1 MQLREIHI
9 DGFGIFANKRITGLA
24 PGINIIY
31 GKNEFG
37 KTTLLEFIRRILF
50 GFPTKRDNTNLYTP
64 AQGGSLG
71 GSLKVALQNGEDMVI
86 SRSPGTH
93 GGTVR
98 ISTSDEVL
106 QGQPALNHL
115 LGNASKDIYRN
126 IYAFTLDELHDFN
139 TLNSDEVK
147 NRIYGAG
154 LGLGNVSLKEIEKEI
169 EVYCTQ
175 IFRPRGSSQ
184 MGDLLEKIKVNE
196 QDILSIQKNLTLYD
210 ELQEKLGQMLNH
222 KLSVQNS
229 LEDMESGKRTLE
241 TQIRLYE
248 DTIQL
253 LEGQNKLAT
262 LEDLSQ
268 FPENGLKTFES
279 MKQEKKNLLLRIEEE
294 QSALQV
300 LKNNRD
306 VLTVNHDLL
315 DHEENV
321 HRLQQS
327 TQSVLSALQDI
338 DRVQFER
345 EDLDMHIAEEIKSID
360 RDWNQEI
367 VMAFDLTEAEK
378 GQIDSFYDSFESLR
392 KDGDLYQDRLE
403 SHRKLKAEKMSEG
416 WNIPDW
422 LKMFYYGFTATGVVG
437 LILGGYFMNIPLLT
451 VALLLIAGGIFLFKM
466 TVKGK
471 NDFTKEDLTEM
482 NLARQWEQ
490 NKNELNDKF
499 DEWRQW
505 LKARNL
511 DPSIAPITTKNIAK
525 TARQIK
531 TMIAQR
537 TRLDERILQMQ
548 TLCNETREC
557 VRVLEPLVKNVSL
570 KFDLPLNIELICQA
584 FDESKA
590 HREKSNLLEN
600 QYQNQA
606 DKLAHLENQLENI
619 SKDLTQ
625 FIRSSGAEDSMDFL
639 RKQSILDNQNSL
651 EEKVAQKRGIIQS
664 NIGLGAYFDN
674 FIEAIQTT
682 PLEEIK
688 QKLSHLQTGLEE
700 LHVNREQL
708 LQDIGE
714 TLNEI
719 EKLSSNNDLLAKQTE
734 LESLKQQLQSLAREW
749 AAYKGALVLL
759 DAAKQEYEKTRQP
772 GVIRSAENL
781 FTQITGGNYR
791 RIIKTIDQDEVLIEN
806 DHHQRKGVLEMS
818 RGTREQLYLAMRL
831 GLIDEYE
838 TRSEPLP
845 AVMDDV
851 FVNFDDERDE
861 HVIEILNQFGKQRQV
876 LVLTCHQ
883 RSLEAYKDIGATA
896 ITV

>member
-50 GFPTKRDNTNLYTP
+50 GFPTKRENTNLYTP

-71 GSLKVALQNGEDMVI
+71 GSLKVVLQNGEDMVI
-86 SRSPGTH
+86 SRSPGPH

-98 ISTSDEVL
+98 ISTPDEVL
-106 QGQPALNHL
+106 QGQSVLNHL
-115 LGNASKDIYRN
+115 LGNAGIYKN
-126 IYAFTLDELHDFN
+126 IYAFTIDELHDFN

-169 EVYCTQ
+169 EGRCSQ

-184 MGDLLEKIKVNE
+184 MGDLLEKIKINE
-196 QDILSIQKNLTLYD
+196 QEILLIQKNLTLFD
-210 ELQEKLGQMLNH
+210 ELQEKLGRMLNQ
-222 KLSVQNS
+222 KLSVQSS
-229 LEDMESGKRTLE
+229 LEDLESGKRTLE

-253 LEGQNKLAT
+253 LEAQNKLET

-279 MKQEKKNLLLRIEEE
+279 LKQEKKNLILRIEEE
-294 QSALQV
+294 QSALQT
-300 LKNNRD
+300 LKSNRD
-306 VLTVNHDLL
+306 ALTVNHDLL
-315 DHEENV
+315 GREASI

-327 TQSVLSALQDI
+327 TQSVLSALQDL

-345 EDLDMHIAEEIKSID
+345 EDLDMHIVEEIKSID
-360 RDWNQEI
+360 RDWDEEA
-367 VMAFDLTEAEK
+367 VMAFDLTEAENS
-378 GQIDSFYDSFESLR
+378 QINNFYDSFESLR
-392 KDGDLYQDRLE
+392 KEGDLHQDRLE
-403 SHRKLKAEKMSEG
+403 SHRRLKAEKMSEG

-422 LKMFYYGFTATGVVG
+422 LKMFYYAFTATGVLG
-437 LILGGYFMNIPLLT
+437 IILGGYFMNIPLLT
-451 VALLLIAGGIFLFKM
+451 VAVLLVGGGVFLFKM
-466 TVKGK
+466 TQKDK
-471 NDFTKEDLTEM
+471 DDFTKEDLTEK
-482 NLARQWEQ
+482 NLERQWEQ
-490 NKNELNDKF
+490 KKQELDDKF
-499 DEWRQW
+499 NEWRKW
-505 LKARNL
+505 LRARNL

-525 TARQIK
+525 TARQVK

-537 TRLDERILQMQ
+537 ARLDERIRQME
-548 TLCNETREC
+548 TLCKETRETIC
-557 VRVLEPLVKNVSL
+557 SLEPLVKNVSL
-570 KFDLPLNIELICQA
+570 KYDLPVNIEIIFQA

-590 HREKSNLLEN
+590 HREKSDLLEN
-600 QYQNQA
+600 QCQNQA

-619 SKDLTQ
+619 SKDLEE

-639 RKQSILDNQNSL
+639 HKQSILDTQKL
-651 EEKVAQKRGIIQS
+651 LKEKIAQKREIIQS
-664 NIGLGAYFDN
+664 NVGLGSYFDK
-674 FIEAIQTT
+674 FVETVQTV

-688 QKLSHLQTGLEE
+688 QKQSRLQVELEE
-700 LHVNREQL
+700 QHDHREQL

-719 EKLSSNNDLLAKQTE
+719 EKLSSNNDLIAKQTE
-734 LESLKQQLQSLAREW
+734 LEVLKQQLQSLAREW

-759 DAAKQEYEKTRQP
+759 EAAKQKYEKTRQP

-791 RIIKTIDQDEVLIEN
+791 RIIKPIDQDEVLIEN
-806 DHHQRKGVLEMS
+806 DRHERKGVLEMS
-818 RGTREQLYLAMRL
+818 RGTREQLYLAMRF

-861 HVIEILNQFGKQRQV
+861 RIIEILNKFSKQRQV
-876 LVLTCHQ
+876 LVLTCHR
-883 RSLEAYKDIGATA
+883 RSLEAYKNIGANP